1 MAHTHGLGVI
11 KFCRQGG
18 RQGIQEEG
26 LDNSFYPKFID
37 IGPLSSFQPDTEPT
51 PMPALPP
58 LLAQPLT
65 LDSFSRPSEQRRSVS
80 PVNMVPVTVPPSGR
94 PSRRWKLPSTPD
106 TLALTV
112 ARSPSSEPT
121 LVSGLA
127 RAATSLMLVVPT
139 PSVPLLPLPSD
150 LPLGD

>member
-1 MAHTHGLGVI
+1 MERGGVMAHTHGLGVI

-37 IGPLSSFQPDTEPT
+37 IGPLSSFQLDTEPT

-94 PSRRWKLPSTPD
+94 RE
-106 TLALTV
+106 
-112 ARSPSSEPT
+112 SELSLQP
-121 LVSGLA
+121 LVW
-127 RAATSLMLVVPT
+127 
-139 PSVPLLPLPSD
+139 
-150 LPLGD
+150 